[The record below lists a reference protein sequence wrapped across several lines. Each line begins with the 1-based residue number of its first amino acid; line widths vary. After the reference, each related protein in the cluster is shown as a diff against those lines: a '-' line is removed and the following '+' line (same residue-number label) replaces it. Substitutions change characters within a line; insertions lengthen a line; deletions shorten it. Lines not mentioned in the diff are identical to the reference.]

1 MSKKSRFR
9 GPFDKWHGKRTKT
22 LLKSERQHLY
32 HTYWSLWTEFR
43 WKKSLLVICK
53 ILGLLF
59 NPLTVVEKCYLL
71 NRGTLFQHFQL
82 QLYKK
87 RKIFSDFFW
96 FFFGFSKLRCI
107 FQHFQGEMAI
117 TGELFLNLR
126 TWKDVVREM
135 SKKSRFRPS
144 FDKKDGKQ
152 RDTLL
157 KSERQHLYHIYWSLW
172 RIFTLKNSLSEIRKI
187 LGLLFNHWLRMTS
200 ILFLRKEI

>member
-1 MSKKSRFR
+1 MRSVIFL
-9 GPFDKWHGKRTKT
+9 T
-22 LLKSERQHLY
+22 EALY
-32 HTYWSLWTEFR
+32 S
-43 WKKSLLVICK
+43 
-53 ILGLLF
+53 
-59 NPLTVVEKCYLL
+59 N
-71 NRGTLFQHFQL
+71 
-82 QLYKK
+82 
-87 RKIFSDFFW
+87 IFSCNYIRSEKYFLIFFDFSFA
-96 FFFGFSKLRCI
+96 FSKLRCI
-107 FQHFQGEMAI
+107 FQHFQREMAI

-135 SKKSRFRPS
+135 SKKSRFRRS

-172 RIFTLKNSLSEIRKI
+172 RIFTLKNSLLEIRKI

>member
-53 ILGLLF
+53 ILRLLF
-59 NPLTVVEKCYLL
+59 NPLTVVEKCYVL

-87 RKIFSDFFW
+87 RKIFSDFFL
-96 FFFGFSKLRCI
+96 FFFF
-107 FQHFQGEMAI
+107 H
-117 TGELFLNLR
+117 FLNWDAFFNIFKEKWPSQVNYFWIYGLGK
-126 TWKDVVREM
+126 TWLEKC
-135 SKKSRFRPS
+135 
-144 FDKKDGKQ
+144 
-152 RDTLL
+152 L
-157 KSERQHLYHIYWSLW
+157 KSLVSDDPSTRKTGNSVIHCWNLSGSTFTIFIDHSEGYSLW
-172 RIFTLKNSLSEIRKI
+172 KI
-187 LGLLFNHWLRMTS
+187 PF
-200 ILFLRKEI
+200 